1 MSSNCFIRLNDRWIT
16 PELRYNGV
24 HGVMRAE
31 ILARMQ
37 HYGIAC
43 EVRIIE
49 LDEVPQIQSLFFCNA
64 LNPMRV
70 VTHLGEKTLDTQACI
85 DLFHILNLN
94 QIH

>member
-1 MSSNCFIRLNDRWIT
+1 KEADQQGWVEALVTDVQGYIVEGVSSNCFIRLNDRWIT

-64 LNPMRV
+64 
-70 VTHLGEKTLDTQACI
+70 
-85 DLFHILNLN
+85 
-94 QIH
+94 

>member
-1 MSSNCFIRLNDRWIT
+1 
-16 PELRYNGV
+16 
-24 HGVMRAE
+24 MRAE

-37 HYGIAC
+37 HHGIAC

-64 LNPMRV
+64 LYPMRV
-70 VTHLGEKTLDTQACI
+70 VTQIGEQTLDSQACLN
-85 DLFHILNLN
+85 LFHNLNLN